1 MDRLVWFRDPD
12 SNSGG
17 VIKDMKIKITNCKRF
32 AFAVVTLLMGTGLL
46 TANTAIA
53 QEAKSV
59 ANPDKYMIRLSS
71 YYVDRA
77 STSFTVLDS
86 SGFGVGISF
95 DKDLGV
101 DTTDAVARI
110 DGYYRFNDRHR
121 LEFGRFTVDRDGTQT
136 LTVEL
141 DIGDETFLIDET
153 MTSSIEYTITK
164 VGYAYSFYHSPQ
176 VELSLA
182 AGLNITDYDLSYF
195 GSNGGGDAIGVT
207 APLPL
212 FGLQMAYAISPKWSV
227 RYLSEAFY
235 IEIEDS
241 LKGTLLNS
249 ELSIEYK
256 AFKNFAIGLGITRV
270 STDFEVDDDD
280 WRGDFNDSHRGY
292 LVYGS
297 LYF

>member
-1 MDRLVWFRDPD
+1 MMR
-12 SNSGG
+12 
-17 VIKDMKIKITNCKRF
+17 IKKNNCKPL
-32 AFAVVTLLMGTGLL
+32 AFTAAGLLMGAGLL
-46 TANTAIA
+46 AGNTADA
-53 QEAKSV
+53 QEAESV

-77 STSFTVLDS
+77 STSFTVFDS
-86 SGFGVGISF
+86 SGIGVGISF
-95 DKDLGV
+95 DHDLGV
-101 DTTDAVARI
+101 YTTDSVARI

-121 LEFGRFTVDRDGTQT
+121 LEFGRFTVDRDGVTNLST
-136 LTVEL
+136 EL
-141 DIGDETFLIDET
+141 KIGDETFAFDET

-176 VELSLA
+176 VELSLV
-182 AGLNITDYDLSYF
+182 AGLNITDYDISYS
-195 GSNGGGDAIGVT
+195 GSSGESGASGVT

-212 FGLQMAYAISPKWSV
+212 FGLAMSYAFSPKWSV
-227 RYLSEAFY
+227 HFLSEAFY
-235 IEIEDS
+235 IDIEDT
-241 LKGTLLNS
+241 LKGTLLNN

-256 AFKNFAIGLGITRV
+256 TFKNFAIGVGVTRV

-292 LVYGS
+292 LLYGS